1 MGGCCYAKIKVSQD
15 PKEPKMTMG
24 FPEYNSIYA
33 FYLCFQILMMG
44 EHYILNDVIKPK
56 SRGTLLLPNIS
67 RFAHIT
73 KVWLSLCAQCQTAPI
88 NTCPAHVVVGGGME
102 AVFWA
107 QPQNF

>member
-44 EHYILNDVIKPK
+44 GAL
-56 SRGTLLLPNIS
+56 
-67 RFAHIT
+67 HI
-73 KVWLSLCAQCQTAPI
+73 
-88 NTCPAHVVVGGGME
+88 E
-102 AVFWA
+102 
-107 QPQNF
+107 